1 MQLVNRNR
9 CRSSQAAAARGFTL
23 IEVLVALIITAI
35 GLLGIAK
42 IQALAYANTGTASVR
57 SLVAI
62 QAAGLASAMHANR
75 SYWAAG
81 AAPASFSMTGSSTG
95 VVFSDT
101 TLAGAATGT
110 CMLGGVPT
118 FCDCMLGGALA
129 PCSPASMAAFDLHTW
144 ASALNAQLGN
154 SNPVTTIA
162 CPTGFTPI
170 NCTITVTWDEKS
182 VALNAEAKAGTTT
195 GTTATFL
202 PTYKLYVQP

>member
-1 MQLVNRNR
+1 MQLIKRNR
-9 CRSSQAAAARGFTL
+9 SRSPQAAAARGFTL

-81 AAPASFSMTGSSTG
+81 AAPASFTITGSSTG
-95 VVFSDT
+95 VVISDT

-110 CMLGGVPT
+110 CVLGGVST
-118 FCDCMLGGALA
+118 FCDCMFGGALA
-129 PCSPASMAAFDLHTW
+129 PCTPASMAAFDLHTW
-144 ASALNAQLGN
+144 AAALNRQLGN
-154 SNPVTTIA
+154 SNPITTIA
-162 CPTGFTPI
+162 CPTAATPI
-170 NCTITVTWDEKS
+170 NCTISVTWNEKS
-182 VALNAEAKAGTTT
+182 VALNAEAAAST
-195 GTTATFL
+195 TTATFA
-202 PTYKLYVQP
+202 PTYTLYVQP